1 MPGLQ
6 GGPDGLAASVGGYG
20 FRDIPADAARWIVE
34 DIAEALALGVTPLR
48 CAWRRRTPAW
58 YAGWGRVDPRSA
70 DRGPW
75 ADLLAWLSGRS
86 PGTGLTASGADA
98 VPSAPYWI

>member
-34 DIAEALALGVTPLR
+34 DIAEALARRPHPPPLR
-48 CAWRRRTPAW
+48 LETTDTGLVRRLGTGGPT
-58 YAGWGRVDPRSA
+58 V
-70 DRGPW
+70 RGPL

>member
-1 MPGLQ
+1 LQ

-34 DIAEALALGVTPLR
+34 DIAEALALGPHTPPLR
-48 CAWRRRTPAW
+48 LETTDTGLVRRLGTGGPT
-58 YAGWGRVDPRSA
+58 V
-70 DRGPW
+70 RGPW